1 MHGVDGFPPGLAR
14 RLADHIAQRT
24 AEAPLGRT
32 ARRDEFD
39 AGLSSITASGLDADV
54 AWALFRDV
62 VAPVNVGL
70 DSERFLAFIPAAP
83 TPASVWMDA
92 VVSASSFSAESSLEA
107 AGAVAAE
114 NEVLR
119 WMCDLVGFP
128 DRAGGCFLS
137 GGTIGN
143 LSALAVGRS
152 VSGGRDVVVV
162 ADSAHASIDN
172 SLRLMGLS
180 PLVVST
186 DADGRLHRRAVAD
199 AVAGRADVGIVVAS
213 GGSTNAGV
221 VDDLDGIGQVAR
233 ELDAWFHVDAAYGGA
248 ALLVDGTR
256 DLFVGIDRADSVV
269 IDPHKWL
276 FAPLG
281 SGAVLYRDP
290 ARAVAVHRQVGPYID
305 VFHDADAGWN
315 PSDYGMQLT
324 RRATG
329 LPLWFSLVVHG
340 VDAYAAAIEASVVM
354 ARRAAELFAA
364 IDGVSVVMPPQLG
377 VVLFR
382 RDGWGRDEWR
392 RWATRLLDDR
402 VAFVAPTTVR
412 GEIVGRLVFLHPGTP
427 FSVVEEIAA
436 TLGPD
441 SRS

>member
-1 MHGVDGFPPGLAR
+1 MHGVDGIPPELAR
-14 RLADHIAQRT
+14 RVAEFIEQRSV
-24 AEAPLGRT
+24 AVPLGRT
-32 ARRDEFD
+32 ARQGEFD
-39 AGLSSITASGLDADV
+39 TGLTSITAGGLDADT

-70 DSERFLAFIPAAP
+70 HSERFLAFIPAAP
-83 TPASVWMDA
+83 TPISVWMDA

-128 DRAGGCFLS
+128 EHAGGCFLS

-152 VSGGRDVVVV
+152 VAEGRDVVVV

-172 SLRLMGLS
+172 ALRLMGLTA
-180 PLVVST
+180 LVVAT
-186 DADGRLHRRAVAD
+186 DDDGRMTGAAVAD
-199 AVAGRADVGIVVAS
+199 AVAGRTDIGIVVAS

-221 VDDLDGIGQVAR
+221 VDDLDGIGTVAR
-233 ELDAWFHVDAAYGGA
+233 ELNAWFHVDAAYGGA
-248 ALLVDGTR
+248 ALLVEGTR
-256 DLFVGIDRADSVV
+256 ELFVGIDRADSVV

-290 ARAVAVHRQVGPYID
+290 TLAVAVHRQVGPYID
-305 VFHDADAGWN
+305 VFQGDDAGWN
-315 PSDYGMQLT
+315 PSDYALQLT

-340 VDAYAAAIEASVVM
+340 VDAYATAVEASIEM
-354 ARRAAELFAA
+354 ARRTAELFET
-364 IDGVSVVMPPQLG
+364 IDGVSVLMPPQLG

-392 RWATRLLDDR
+392 RWATRLLDDGI
-402 VAFVAPTTVR
+402 AFVAPTSVR

-436 TLGPD
+436 TLGPT
-441 SRS
+441 SHS

>member
-1 MHGVDGFPPGLAR
+1 MHGIDGLPPELAQ
-14 RLADHIAQRT
+14 RLADYIVQRS
-24 AEAPLGRT
+24 ADAPLGRT
-32 ARRDEFD
+32 AHRGEFD
-39 AGLSSITASGLDADV
+39 AGLNSITAAGLEPES

-62 VAPVNVGL
+62 VAPANVGL

-92 VVSASSFSAESSLEA
+92 IVSASSFSAESSLEA
-107 AGAVAAE
+107 AGVVAAE

-128 DRAGGCFLS
+128 AGAGGCFLS

-143 LSALAVGRS
+143 LSGLAVGRS
-152 VSGGRDVVVV
+152 RAGGRDTVVV

-172 SLRLMGLS
+172 SLRLMGLT
-180 PLVVST
+180 PLVVAT
-186 DADGRLHRRAVAD
+186 DDIGRLTGPAVAD
-199 AVAGRADVGIVVAS
+199 AIVGRRDIAIIVAS
-213 GGSTNAGV
+213 GGSTNAGI
-221 VDDLDGIGQVAR
+221 VDDLAGIGRVAR

-248 ALLVDGTR
+248 ALLVEGTR
-256 DLFVGIDRADSVV
+256 DLFAGIDGADSVV

-290 ARAVAVHRQVGPYID
+290 ALALPVHRQVGPYID
-305 VFHDADAGWN
+305 VFHDVDAGWN
-315 PSDYGMQLT
+315 PSDYGLQLT

-340 VDAYAAAIEASVVM
+340 VDAYAAAVEASVVM
-354 ARRAAELFAA
+354 ARRAAELFAD
-364 IDGVSVVMPPQLG
+364 IDGVSIVVPPQLG

-392 RWATRLLDDR
+392 RWATRLLDDG

-412 GEIVGRLVFLHPGTP
+412 GEVVGRLVFLHPGTP

-436 TLGPD
+436 SLGPAA
-441 SRS
+441 S